1 MRATERK
8 RRPFMT
14 PAKWIWMVSAALLTF
29 LIWLGL
35 YYRDIQ
41 LPHWS
46 AEAEAKQRIVATG
59 EISNVERLNKHIW
72 DETVWVGFG
81 AGEQDDYHYVFL
93 RSDETTLTVDASD
106 VLGEDELKAQFRSSK
121 PGTNIVRVQAGLFR
135 GAPAWEI
142 YYSAA
147 SDGGVQYFY
156 DFYTFDKD
164 GKLIDS
170 YRLPSS

>member
-1 MRATERK
+1 MRAKERK

-14 PAKWIWMVSAALLTF
+14 PAKWIWMASVAVLTF

-59 EISNVERLNKHIW
+59 ELSNVEQLNKHIW

-81 AGEQDDYHYVFL
+81 AGELDEQYYVFL
-93 RSDETTLTVDASD
+93 RSDETTITVNASG
-106 VLGEDELKAQFRSSK
+106 VLGEDELKAQFRASK
-121 PGTNIVRVQAGLFR
+121 PGADIERVQAGLFR
-135 GAPAWEI
+135 EAPAWEI
-142 YYSAA
+142 
-147 SDGGVQYFY
+147 
-156 DFYTFDKD
+156 
-164 GKLIDS
+164 
-170 YRLPSS
+170 